1 MAFPRLPDTQL
12 SLSSLQDEVNRI
24 FERIW
29 HAGVSTGPFDGQKW
43 APVVDLYEHAEHY
56 TLYVEVPGVDG
67 SAIEL
72 SYLDHELTIR
82 GEKPTPAG
90 ADNEA
95 RSPLRQERRFGTFC
109 RAVELPRGIDADK
122 LSAACHA
129 GVLEITIPKSASSQ
143 PKGIKIDTKNG

>member
-1 MAFPRLPDTQL
+1 MTFPRLQDTQL
-12 SLSSLQDEVNRI
+12 SLSGLQDEVNRI

-43 APVVDLYEHAEHY
+43 APVVDLYERAEHY

-82 GEKPTPAG
+82 GEKPRPAG
-90 ADNEA
+90 ADEA
-95 RSPLRQERRFGTFC
+95 GRSLRQERRFGTFC

-122 LSAACHA
+122 LSAACNA
-129 GVLEITIPKSASSQ
+129 GVLEITIPKSASSR
-143 PKGIKIDTKNG
+143 PKAIKINASDG